1 MLIEFSVEN
10 HRAISERQTF
20 SMVAAGADIIDRLEP
35 PYHVAET
42 GLASVPRAVV
52 DACLFGA
59 NGSGKTSLVD
69 AMAFMVNFVR
79 ASVSSGPE
87 VEIDVEPFIFHSKW
101 TEKPSEFEVI
111 FVHARTIYKYGFVAT
126 REQVIEEW
134 LFVGN
139 EKTDRWRRIFER
151 EYVSKDDRYDWKTTG
166 IKVGRV
172 LRDWKSQTRP
182 NALFLS
188 TAAAFNAEGDLKNAY
203 EWIATKFKTLSA
215 SKGETGLEYTI
226 SRFNRRGWKG
236 RVLNFLKDSGEFL
249 NDIVIQNVKVRETS
263 GFAALSDTIQDAIK
277 NGGADGKAMVQFYRD
292 NEKGA
297 PIVSSLGEEGYGTRT
312 LFGLAGPILDAIDNG
327 NTIVIDE
334 FDLGLHPFVLKS
346 LVARFCNRRNNKKK
360 AQMIFTS
367 NDPTI
372 VEGAFLERDQVWVV
386 KKGKADVGARL
397 RRWPNFTDS
406 GMENFVRDYLADSFG
421 GVPNIQRS
429 L

>member
-10 HRAISERQTF
+10 HRAISKRQTF
-20 SMVAAGADIIDRLEP
+20 SMVAAGADLIHRLEP

-42 GLASVPRAVV
+42 GLASVPRVVV

-59 NGSGKTSLVD
+59 NGSGKTSLAD
-69 AMAFMVNFVR
+69 AMAFMVDFVR
-79 ASVSSGPE
+79 TSVSGGPE
-87 VEIDVEPFIFHSKW
+87 VEIDVEPFIFHSEWKD
-101 TEKPSEFEVI
+101 EPSEFEVI
-111 FVHARTIYKYGFVAT
+111 FVHAKTIYMYGFVAT
-126 REQVIEEW
+126 RAQVIEEW

-139 EKTDRWRRIFER
+139 EKTDRWNRIFER
-151 EYVSKDDRYDWKTTG
+151 GYVSKHDRYDWKTTG
-166 IKVGRV
+166 VKVGRV
-172 LRDWKSQTRP
+172 LRSWKSQTRQ

-203 EWIATKFKTLSA
+203 EWIAKKFKALSA
-215 SKGETGLEYTI
+215 SKEETGLEYTI
-226 SRFNRRGWKG
+226 GRFNRRGWKG
-236 RVLNFLKDSGEFL
+236 RVLSFLKDSGVL
-249 NDIVIQNVKVRETS
+249 LDDIVIQKIKASEMP
-263 GFAALSDTIQDAIK
+263 GFAALPDAIQDAIK
-277 NGGADGKAMVQFYRD
+277 KGGADGKAMVQFCRD

-297 PIVSSLGEEGYGTRT
+297 PILSSLGDEGYGTRM
-312 LFGLAGPILDAIDNG
+312 LFCLAGPILDAIDNG

-334 FDLGLHPFVLKS
+334 FDLGLHPLVLKS
-346 LVARFCNRRNNKKK
+346 LVARFCNRGNNKKK

-372 VEGAFLERDQVWVV
+372 VEEAFLERDQVWVV

-406 GMENFVRDYLADSFG
+406 GMQNFVRDYMAGSFG
-421 GVPNIQRS
+421 GVPNIRRS